1 MNSYFARHEVDK
13 QGEGFSQGE
22 EGYPS
27 AGRIAWA
34 LWGGDAGQ
42 SWARRLSE
50 QEDDRMDERAAPD
63 ALSVGDYVAWNASG
77 GRAYGQ
83 IRRIERDGT
92 INVRSSFTVEG
103 TEDDP
108 AALSWFIGKPKRVM
122 RRLAHLW
129 ATSFPL

>member
-1 MNSYFARHEVDK
+1 MNDVFKKYCVQYMNSYFARHEVEK
-13 QGEGFSQGE
+13 QSEVFSHGE

-50 QEDDRMDERAAPD
+50 QEDDRMDKRAAPD

-83 IRRIERDGT
+83 IRRIES
-92 INVRSSFTVEG
+92 ISKWI
-103 TEDDP
+103 
-108 AALSWFIGKPKRVM
+108 LKVM
-122 RRLAHLW
+122 WLANLK
-129 ATSFPL
+129 